1 VISLKVSDNH
11 VQMQKD
17 RSIRRQG
24 ALNCTWGCEV
34 NAADLHSF
42 RWHNELTTGP
52 IANLNY
58 RKILVGRRWADNEC
72 GPVKEHLYQAE
83 PAGLSA
89 IKRSPRT

>member
-24 ALNCTWGCEV
+24 ALNCTGGCEV

-42 RWHNELTTGP
+42 RWHNELPTGP
-52 IANLNY
+52 IA
-58 RKILVGRRWADNEC
+58 
-72 GPVKEHLYQAE
+72 
-83 PAGLSA
+83 
-89 IKRSPRT
+89 KRSRSGWVQILTYLKEFVFVTKGA